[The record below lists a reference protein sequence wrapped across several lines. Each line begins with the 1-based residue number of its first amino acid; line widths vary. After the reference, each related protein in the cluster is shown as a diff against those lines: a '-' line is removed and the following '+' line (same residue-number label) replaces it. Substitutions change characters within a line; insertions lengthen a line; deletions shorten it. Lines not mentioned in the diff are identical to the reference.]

1 MKFLKNQILLCDSYT
16 TIIKIGIHEIINY
29 INKEIIVIPEFQ
41 RDLQEDKIIN
51 IYEKYINSYKAGEN
65 YFIKHGYTLCLSHI
79 ANDDKYY
86 IVDGQHRIETIKRLY
101 KDNYNFDIIVRLSKF
116 DDLHKIQEDFALLN
130 TNSDLPPIYK
140 CFENKLIKKIILE
153 TRNYLRKNYKNSFN
167 ESKTISNRTKRMHID
182 NFVNI
187 LDFQKVKDLYI
198 NNEKEFGDSTFL
210 IDKIEDINNKV
221 KNHIENHINF
231 YVKEFDQNKIGSSKF
246 YLPLVNIKWENNLFI
261 DDNIEYEDIAPK
273 KKKTIPKMLKNKVI
287 KKYYCGCCYVCSEP
301 LEELDVQMG
310 HVIAEANGGETNLSN
325 LRPICKSCNSSMG
338 TSNLEEYK
346 LRYFS

>member
-1 MKFLKNQILLCDSYT
+1 
-16 TIIKIGIHEIINY
+16 
-29 INKEIIVIPEFQ
+29 
-41 RDLQEDKIIN
+41 
-51 IYEKYINSYKAGEN
+51 
-65 YFIKHGYTLCLSHI
+65 
-79 ANDDKYY
+79 
-86 IVDGQHRIETIKRLY
+86 
-101 KDNYNFDIIVRLSKF
+101 
-116 DDLHKIQEDFALLN
+116 
-130 TNSDLPPIYK
+130 
-140 CFENKLIKKIILE
+140 
-153 TRNYLRKNYKNSFN
+153 
-167 ESKTISNRTKRMHID
+167 D